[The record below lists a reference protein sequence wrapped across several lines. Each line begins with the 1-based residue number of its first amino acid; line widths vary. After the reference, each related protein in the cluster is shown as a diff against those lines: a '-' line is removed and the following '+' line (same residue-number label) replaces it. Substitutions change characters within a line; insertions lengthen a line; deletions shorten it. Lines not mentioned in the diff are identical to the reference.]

1 MGASGSNYDAE
12 PYQLANYGIGGQ
24 YLPHNDYLQDGLH
37 ANPDRLDAKMEHAVF
52 RACAPATPD
61 QDASRAGSR
70 QPSRGKRVANK
81 WFRFYSN
88 VFRLPCCT
96 DRNASMAPLV

>member
-12 PYQLANYGIGGQ
+12 SYQLANYGIGGQ

-37 ANPDRLDAKMEHAVF
+37 ANGDAAFWWNLKSNGEGDKLTTHAGCPVLY
-52 RACAPATPD
+52 
-61 QDASRAGSR
+61 GS
-70 QPSRGKRVANK
+70 KWIANK